1 MRPPSRHCNPS
12 MPSSIRPLHIGK
24 FVPPPYAGIEA
35 HIDTLLRSL
44 SPTLDCTLV
53 ASEHNYNRGRPAPDL
68 PYRLVSATSFATV
81 ASVAMSPG
89 LLPAVRR
96 EFAAERANLLH
107 VHAPNP
113 WGDLA
118 AISSARDVPVV
129 MTWHSEIV
137 RQRNLMKV
145 YSRIQQRALQ
155 RVDRIVVFTP
165 RHFES
170 SQQLRAEGL
179 EKKIVP
185 VPIGIDFT
193 RLDAPPAPAVA
204 DRICTWASGRALLV
218 TVGRHVYYKGYEHLL
233 NAMARL
239 RSDAVL
245 LMLGTGPLKL
255 ALEQQAQGLGL
266 GDRVRFLGEV
276 DEATLVTALQMC
288 DVFCLPSIEPAEAF
302 GIASAEAMAC
312 GKPTVVC
319 ELGNGVNYLNQAGV
333 TSLVTPPRD
342 EAALADAIDMLVL
355 NDAERARMGGA
366 ARAWVRSQFSV
377 EAMRE
382 GTLALYRTLA

>member
-1 MRPPSRHCNPS
+1 M
-12 MPSSIRPLHIGK
+12 SSPLRPLHIGK

-53 ASEHNYNRGRPAPDL
+53 ASEHNYNRGRPAPEL

-96 EFAAERANLLH
+96 EFAADRANLLH

-118 AISSARDVPVV
+118 AISSSREVPVV

-155 RVDRIVVFTP
+155 RADRIVVFTP
-165 RHFES
+165 KHFES
-170 SQQLRAEGL
+170 SRQLRDSGVEA
-179 EKKIVP
+179 KITP
-185 VPIGIDFT
+185 VPIGIDFA
-193 RLDAPPAPAVA
+193 RLDAPLDPAAA
-204 DRICTWASGRALLV
+204 DRICTWVSGRPMLV

-255 ALEQQAQGLGL
+255 ALEQQAQSLGL
-266 GDRVRFLGEV
+266 KDRVRFLGEV
-276 DEATLVTALQMC
+276 DEGTLVTALRLC
-288 DVFCLPSIEPAEAF
+288 DIFCLPSIEPAEAF

-312 GKPTVVC
+312 GKPTIVC
-319 ELGNGVNYLNQAGV
+319 ELNNGVNYLNRDGV
-333 TSLVTPPRD
+333 TGLTTPPRD
-342 EAALADAIDMLVL
+342 EAALADAIDTLVQ
-355 NDAERARMGGA
+355 DDTRRECMGQA
-366 ARAWVRSQFSV
+366 ARQWVRSQFSV
-377 EAMRE
+377 EAMRD
-382 GTLALYRTLA
+382 GTLALYRSLA